1 MLPIRDLNPR
11 RRFPI
16 LVFLLIAVNALVFFW
31 EMTLSVPELEE
42 AFRDLAV
49 VPDLIS
55 DNPFSLES
63 ILDVIRSMF
72 MHGGYEHI
80 LGNMLYLYL
89 FGDNIEDRFGRILFL
104 VLYFL
109 SGFVAVAAQV
119 AIDPDSM
126 TPMVGASGAI
136 AGVLGSYLV
145 LFPTVKVQGIIPI
158 GRMAGLQEWP
168 AFVVLGMWFILQLLS
183 GIASLGADYAEG
195 GVAFFAHIGGFLAG
209 IVLTLIF
216 MRIYPQPD
224 KDSRE
229 QMLYERAQRYSI

>member
-16 LVFLLIAVNALVFFW
+16 LVLLLIAVNALVFFW

-168 AFVVLGMWFILQLLS
+168 ALVVLGMWFILQLLS

-195 GVAFFAHIGGFLAG
+195 GFLAG
-209 IVLTLIF
+209 IVFTLIF

-229 QMLYERAQRYSI
+229 QMLYERAQRYSV